1 MTPQGLTSVDAA
13 LAHILADVS
22 PLEGTESLPLA
33 RLRGRV
39 LAADAIAAIDVPPA
53 DNSSMD
59 GYALRHADLEAG
71 QRDFAVS
78 QRVAAGTV
86 GTMLVPGTAARIFT
100 GAEVPP
106 GADCVVIQENC
117 SVADSV
123 VTVLQPVAPGDNIRR
138 RGQDIAAGG
147 AIVAA
152 GSRLGAAHAG
162 LLAAV
167 GMARATVFA
176 RLRVAILST
185 GDELV
190 EPGESAGPGQ
200 IYNSN
205 RYLLTGMLEEL
216 GCEVID
222 GGLVADT
229 PEATRACL
237 RRAPEQADVV
247 ITTGGVSVGDE
258 DHVKGAV
265 EELGTLALW
274 KLAIKPGKP
283 LAYGRITRQA
293 FFRTARQSLVG
304 VRDLPCGDAAL
315 SAAYAGHRWRR
326 DGARTGGRGGFRS
339 PAPRQAAGIPARA
352 ARDRRRRRA
361 RGAVPGPELR
371 RAVVGGVGR
380 LPGGGAAGHDRG
392 ARRSGARDAYLRG
405 AR

>member
-1 MTPQGLTSVDAA
+1 MTPHGLTSVDAA

-39 LAADAIAAIDVPPA
+39 LAADAIATIDVPPA

-71 QRDFAVS
+71 QRDFAIS
-78 QRVAAGTV
+78 QRIAAGAV
-86 GTMLVPGTAARIFT
+86 GTMLAPGTAARIFT

-117 SVADSV
+117 SVADGV

-237 RRAPEQADVV
+237 RQAAEQADVV

-258 DHVKGAV
+258 DHVKAAV
-265 EELGTLALW
+265 EELGTLGLW

-283 LAYGRITRQA
+283 LAYGRT
-293 FFRTARQSLVG
+293 G
-304 VRDLPCGDAAL
+304 VQTCALP
-315 SAAYAGHRWRR
+315 
-326 DGARTGGRGGFRS
+326 
-339 PAPRQAAGIPARA
+339 I
-352 ARDRRRRRA
+352 
-361 RGAVPGPELR
+361 
-371 RAVVGGVGR
+371 
-380 LPGGGAAGHDRG
+380 
-392 ARRSGARDAYLRG
+392 
-405 AR
+405 

>member
-1 MTPQGLTSVDAA
+1 MTPQGLTSVEAA
-13 LAHILADVS
+13 LAHILADIT
-22 PLEGTESLPLA
+22 PLEGTEVLPLA

-71 QRDFAVS
+71 QRDFAIS
-78 QRVAAGTV
+78 QRIAAGAV
-86 GTMLVPGTAARIFT
+86 GTMLAPGTAARIFT

-117 SVADSV
+117 SVADGV
-123 VTVLQPVAPGDNIRR
+123 VTVLQPVVPGDNIRR
-138 RGQDIAAGG
+138 RGQDIAVGS

-152 GSRLGAAHAG
+152 GTRLGAAHAG

-190 EPGESAGPGQ
+190 EPGATAGPGQ

-216 GCEVID
+216 GCELID

-237 RRAPEQADVV
+237 RQAAEQADVV

-258 DHVKGAV
+258 DHVKAAV
-265 EELGTLALW
+265 EELGTLGLW

-283 LAYGRITRQA
+283 LAYGRILGKPFFGLPGNPSSVFVTFHVVTRPYLQRMQGIA
-293 FFRTARQSLVG
+293 GDVMARELV
-304 VRDLPCGDAAL
+304 VAADFERPRPDKRQEYL
-315 SAAYAGHRWRR
+315 RARLVSGGE
-326 DGARTGGRGGFRS
+326 GARVALYPNQSSGMLTSVAWADCLVVVPPGTTV
-339 PAPRQAAGIPARA
+339 
-352 ARDRRRRRA
+352 A
-361 RGAVPGPELR
+361 RGDPV
-371 RAVVGGVGR
+371 RAM
-380 LPGGGAAGHDRG
+380 LI
-392 ARRSGARDAYLRG
+392 
-405 AR
+405 